1 MLPKVMGLKKIMGG
15 GRAVGEAQRQNGVP
29 KGMPTFEEEEE
40 NRRTRCISHCS
51 SLPFSFYFRKN
62 WVSTKKVHS

>member
-40 NRRTRCISHCS
+40 NRRT
-51 SLPFSFYFRKN
+51 
-62 WVSTKKVHS
+62 